1 MASEGEAGSAAA
13 TEADPGEGYIDLVAP
28 KIFLNSLIWEYI
40 QYVFEENSA
49 VRNVMSELAC

>member
-13 TEADPGEGYIDLVAP
+13 TEADPGEGYVGLVAP

-40 QYVFEENSA
+40 QYVLEENST
-49 VRNVMSELAC
+49 VRNALSELAY